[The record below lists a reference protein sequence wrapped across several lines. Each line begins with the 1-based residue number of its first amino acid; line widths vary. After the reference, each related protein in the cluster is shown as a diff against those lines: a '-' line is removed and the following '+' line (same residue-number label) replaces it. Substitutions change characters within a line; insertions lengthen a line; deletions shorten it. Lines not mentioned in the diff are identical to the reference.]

1 MAFTEREVI
10 IANPARRKARK
21 GNMTT
26 KQIKFFGTKRQRAA
40 LKAKRS
46 NAGKK
51 AHRKAATRPKS
62 KSAHRKRTPK
72 RATAKRSNPGEII
85 SLTLGNPAKRRKKAV
100 AKTRRKK
107 NTSARRHTS
116 AGHRTKK
123 RANPGRRGH
132 RRRSNPGGVGLNV
145 TDLVALGGGAVVG
158 GTLPTVATQAI
169 LGSKNN
175 GFMGYAA
182 NLAATFVLA
191 WGVNRFSK
199 GKTGHTF
206 SMGIIAGGIGSVIK
220 RAITDYSI
228 LGSFGQQLGM
238 GDYMVSNWVTPQR
251 MVDGLN
257 SAMVEVP
264 NGWGAPAM
272 IAAPAG
278 AAGGMGCFGP
288 PLYG

>member
-1 MAFTEREVI
+1 
-10 IANPARRKARK
+10 
-21 GNMTT
+21 MTA

-46 NAGKK
+46 NAARKHKLKAAPRKK
-51 AHRKAATRPKS
+51 AAHRPKS
-62 KSAHRKRTPK
+62 KSAHR
-72 RATAKRSNPGEII
+72 KRSNPGEII
-85 SLTLGNPAKRRKKAV
+85 SLTLGNPARKKGKKMA
-100 AKTRRKK
+100 ATKRKPSKKKHSTAGRPRKK
-107 NTSARRHTS
+107 KSNPARRH
-116 AGHRTKK
+116 R
-123 RANPGRRGH
+123 P
-132 RRRSNPGGVGLNV
+132 RRSNPGGMNV

-169 LGSKNN
+169 LGAKNT
-175 GFMGYAA
+175 GPLGYLA
-182 NLAATFVLA
+182 NLAATFLLA
-191 WGVNRFSK
+191 WGVGRFSK

-264 NGWGAPAM
+264 QGWGPGPQM
-272 IAAPAG
+272 IAAPAN
-278 AAGGMGCFGP
+278 GMGCYS

>member
-1 MAFTEREVI
+1 
-10 IANPARRKARK
+10 
-21 GNMTT
+21 MTA
-26 KQIKFFGTKRQRAA
+26 KQIKFFGTKRQKAA

-46 NAGKK
+46 SAGKK
-51 AHRKAATRPKS
+51 AHRKAASRSKS
-62 KSAHRKRTPK
+62 NSAHRKRTP
-72 RATAKRSNPGEII
+72 KRSNPGEII
-85 SLTLGNPAKRRKKAV
+85 SLTLGNPAKRRKSV
-100 AKTRRKK
+100 ASTKRKK
-107 NTSARRHTS
+107 KATGRRHAS
-116 AGHRTKK
+116 AGPRMKK
-123 RANPGRRGH
+123 RTNPGRRGH
-132 RRRSNPGGVGLNV
+132 RRRSNPAGVGLNV

-169 LGSKNN
+169 LGAKNS
-175 GFMGYAA
+175 GAIGYLA

-257 SAMVEVP
+257 SAMVEIP
-264 NGWGAPAM
+264 GGGWGAPAM

-278 AAGGMGCFGP
+278 AAGGMGCYGP